1 MTATTAERPTE
12 VSRKSGAMTVEV
24 EDGVAVIT
32 MDLPNEPVNKL
43 NRAVKDDFI
52 DLMRRL
58 DGDASIQAAVLISG
72 KEDTFIAGA
81 DIEEFLEVKSADDA
95 ERLSLDGQSLLD
107 RLEQL
112 RTPVVAAIHGAC
124 LGGGLETA
132 LACAWRIGTDHP
144 KTVLALP
151 EVMLGLIP
159 GAGGTQRLPRLVG
172 LRNALDMILTGRNVR
187 AKKALQMGLLDEM
200 VHPSILRDVA
210 MRRARELGRGGKKR
224 SIGRKSLTLADLALE
239 KNPAGR
245 AVVFRQARERVRKQ
259 TRGRYPAPLA
269 AIDAVATGYSLGRE
283 GGLAEEARL
292 FGQVAVTP
300 ESRELIFLFFATTSL
315 KKDTGVSGPALTPRE
330 VRRLAV
336 LGTGFMG
343 SGIAAVSAMQG
354 IAVRFKDV
362 DHARVAKGLK
372 AVYDVL
378 YDRLRK
384 RQITR
389 TQFDDQMALVGG
401 TTDYTGFRN
410 VDLVIEAVFE
420 DLALKHRVL
429 REAEAEMPPKAV
441 YASNTS
447 SIPIARIAEASRRPE
462 GVLGMH
468 FFSPV
473 HKMPLLEIIVT
484 PVTAPEVTVTAVALG
499 KRLGKHVIVVND
511 APGFYTTRILG
522 AYAIEAGRLLD
533 EGAPIEAIDRA
544 LVDFGFPVG
553 PITLIDEVGIDVGAK
568 IGEVLADA
576 FGERFASSESM
587 QRVIAAGRTGRKG
600 GKGFYRYGK
609 DGKKAGVDQSVYE
622 LLPTGTARADVHP
635 EEIQDRTVLAM
646 VNEAVR
652 CLEEGVLRSPRD
664 GDVGAVFGL
673 GFPPFRGGPF
683 RYVDAESPEMII
695 RRLEKLNSRLASRF
709 EPARLLVEMT
719 ERRRRF
725 YPLEGKPV

>member
-1 MTATTAERPTE
+1 MTATTPTRPSD
-12 VSRKSGAMTVEV
+12 VVRKSGAMAVEV
-24 EDGVAVIT
+24 EDGVAIIT

-43 NRAVKDDFI
+43 NRVVKEDFI
-52 DLMRRL
+52 ELMRRL
-58 DGDASIQAAVLISG
+58 EGDASIHGAVLLSG
-72 KEDTFIAGA
+72 KPDTFIAGA
-81 DIEEFLEVKSADDA
+81 DIEEFLEVRSSEDA

-132 LACAWRIGTDHP
+132 MACAWRIGTDHP

-200 VHPSILRDVA
+200 VHPSILREVA
-210 MRRARELGRGGKKR
+210 VRRARELGRGEKKR
-224 SIGRKSLTLADLALE
+224 SRGRRELSLADLALE
-239 KNPAGR
+239 KNLAGR
-245 AVVFRQARERVRKQ
+245 AIVFRQAREKVRKQ
-259 TRGRYPAPLA
+259 THGHYPAPPA
-269 AIDAVATGYSLGRE
+269 AIDAVAAGYSLGRE
-283 GGLAEEARL
+283 GGLGEEARL
-292 FGQVAVTP
+292 FGQMAVTP
-300 ESRELIFLFFATTSL
+300 QSRELIFLFFATASL
-315 KKDTGVSGPALTPRE
+315 KKDTGVSGPAPPPRE
-330 VRRLAV
+330 VLRAGV

-343 SGIAAVSAMQG
+343 AGIAAVSAMQG

-362 DHARVAKGLK
+362 DHTRVAKGLK
-372 AVYDVL
+372 SVYDVL
-378 YDRLRK
+378 SDRLRK
-384 RQITR
+384 RQVTR
-389 TQFDDQMALVGG
+389 TQFEDQMALVGG
-401 TTDYTGFRN
+401 TTDYSGFRN
-410 VDLVIEAVFE
+410 VEVTIEAVFE

-429 REAEAEMPPKAV
+429 KEAETEMPPRAV

-447 SIPIARIAEASRRPE
+447 SIPITRIAEASRRPE
-462 GVLGMH
+462 RVLGMH

-484 PVTAPEVTVTAVALG
+484 PITAPEVTVTAVALG

-511 APGFYTTRILG
+511 SPGFYTTRILA
-522 AYAIEAGRLLD
+522 AYMNEAGRLLD
-533 EGAPIEAIDRA
+533 EGAAVEAVDRA
-544 LVDFGFPVG
+544 LLEFGFPVG
-553 PITLIDEVGIDVGAK
+553 PITLLDEVGIDVGGK
-568 IGEVLADA
+568 IAGVLAEA

-600 GKGFYRYGK
+600 GKGFYTYGK
-609 DGKKAGVDQSVYE
+609 DGKKGGVDNSVYE
-622 LLPTGTARADVHP
+622 FLPTGTARADVHP

-683 RYVDAESPEMII
+683 RYVDTESAEMVI
-695 RRLEKLNSRLASRF
+695 RRLEQLNSRFAPRFVPAPLLLELA
-709 EPARLLVEMT
+709 

-725 YPLEGKPV
+725 YPVEGKPL

>member
-12 VSRKSGAMTVEV
+12 VSRKSGAMTVEI
-24 EDGVAVIT
+24 EDGVAVVT
-32 MDLPNEPVNKL
+32 MNLPNESVNKL
-43 NRAVKDDFI
+43 NSAVKDDFI
-52 DLMRRL
+52 ELMRRL

-72 KEDTFIAGA
+72 KADTFIAGA
-81 DIEEFLEVKSADDA
+81 DIEEFLEIKSADDA
-95 ERLSLDGQSLLD
+95 ERLSLDGQSLLE

-112 RTPVVAAIHGAC
+112 RTPVVAAVHGAC

-151 EVMLGLIP
+151 EVLLGLIP
-159 GAGGTQRLPRLVG
+159 GAGGTQRLPGLVG

-187 AKKALQMGLLDEM
+187 PKKALQMGLLDEM

-210 MRRARELGRGGKKR
+210 VKRARELGRGAKKR
-224 SIGRKSLTLADLALE
+224 SIGRKELTLADLALE

-245 AVVFRQARERVRKQ
+245 AIVFRQASERVRKQ

-269 AIDAVATGYSLGRE
+269 AIDAVKAGYSLGRE

-292 FGQVAVTP
+292 FGQVGFTP

-315 KKDTGVSGPALTPRE
+315 KKDSGVPAPAVTPRE

-362 DHARVAKGLK
+362 DHVRVAKGLK

-384 RQITR
+384 RQITQ
-389 TQFDDQMALVGG
+389 TQFYDQMALVGA
-401 TTDYTGFRN
+401 TTDYSGFRN

-429 REAEAEMPPKAV
+429 REAETEMPPKAV

-462 GVLGMH
+462 RVLGMH

-484 PVTAPEVTVTAVALG
+484 PVTSPEVTVTAVALG

-533 EGAPIEAIDRA
+533 EGASIDAIDRA

-600 GKGFYRYGK
+600 GTGFYRYGK
-609 DGKKAGVDQSVYE
+609 DGKKGGVDQSVYE

-683 RYVDAESPEMII
+683 RYVDAESPEMIL
-695 RRLEKLNSRLASRF
+695 RRLEKLNSRLAPRF
-709 EPARLLVEMT
+709 EPARLLLEMA

>member
-1 MTATTAERPTE
+1 MTATTATPPAD
-12 VSRKSGAMTVEV
+12 VSRKSGAMTIDV
-24 EDGVAVIT
+24 DNGVAIVT

-43 NRAVKDDFI
+43 NQAVKDDFI
-52 DLMRRL
+52 DVMRRL
-58 DGDASIQAAVLISG
+58 DGDTSIQAAVFISG
-72 KEDTFIAGA
+72 KPDTFIAGA
-81 DIEEFLEVKSADDA
+81 DIEEFLEVRSAEDA

-112 RTPVVAAIHGAC
+112 RTPIVAAIHGAC
-124 LGGGLETA
+124 LGGGLEMA
-132 LACAWRIGTDHP
+132 MACAWRIGTDHA

-159 GAGGTQRLPRLVG
+159 GAGGTQRLPQLVG

-200 VHPSILRDVA
+200 VHPSILREVA
-210 MRRARELGRGGKKR
+210 VKRARELGRGDRKR
-224 SIGRKSLTLADLALE
+224 SRGRKTVSLADLALE

-245 AVVFRQARERVRKQ
+245 AIVFRQAREKVRKQ
-259 TRGRYPAPLA
+259 TRGQYPAPPA
-269 AIDAVATGYSLGRE
+269 AIDAVAAGYSMGRD
-283 GGLAEEARL
+283 GGLGEEARL
-292 FGQVAVTP
+292 FGQMAATP
-300 ESRELIFLFFATTSL
+300 VSRELIFLFFATSAL
-315 KKDTGVSGPALTPRE
+315 KKDPGVPVPAPPSRE
-330 VRRLAV
+330 VRRVGV

-343 SGIAAVSAMQG
+343 AGIAAVSAMQG
-354 IAVRFKDV
+354 IGVRFKDV

-372 AVYDVL
+372 SVWDVL
-378 YDRLRK
+378 SDRLRK

-401 TTDYTGFRN
+401 TVDYTGFRN
-410 VDLVIEAVFE
+410 VDVTIEAVFE

-429 REAEAEMPPKAV
+429 KEAETELPARAV

-447 SIPIARIAEASRRPE
+447 SIPISRIAEASRRPE
-462 GVLGMH
+462 RVLGMH

-484 PVTAPEVTVTAVALG
+484 PITAPEATVTAVALG

-511 APGFYTTRILG
+511 APGFYTTRILA
-522 AYAIEAGRLLD
+522 AYMNEAGRLLD
-533 EGAPIEAIDRA
+533 EGTGIEALDSA
-544 LVDFGFPVG
+544 LLEFGFPVG
-553 PITLIDEVGIDVGAK
+553 PITLLDEVGIDVGGK
-568 IGEVLADA
+568 IAGVLADA

-600 GKGFYRYGK
+600 GKGFFVYGK
-609 DGKKAGVDQSVYE
+609 DGKKGGVDRSVYE
-622 LLPTGTARADVHP
+622 FLPTGTARADVHP

-652 CLEEGVLRSPRD
+652 CLEEGVLRSARD

-673 GFPPFRGGPF
+673 GFPPVRGGPF

-695 RRLEKLNSRLASRF
+695 RRLEKLNARLAPRF
-709 EPARLLVEMT
+709 EPARLLLEMA

-725 YPLEGKPV
+725 YPVEGKPV

>member
-1 MTATTAERPTE
+1 MTATTATRSTE
-12 VSRKSGAMTVEV
+12 VTRKSGAMSIDV
-24 EDGVAVIT
+24 EDGVAIIT

-43 NRAVKDDFI
+43 NRAVKDDFLELI
-52 DLMRRL
+52 RRL

-72 KEDTFIAGA
+72 KGDTFIAGA
-81 DIEEFLEVKSADDA
+81 DIEEFLEVRSADDA
-95 ERLSLDGQSLLD
+95 ERLSLDGQSMLD

-210 MRRARELGRGGKKR
+210 VRRARELGRGEKKR
-224 SIGRKSLTLADLALE
+224 SVGRKQLTLADLALE

-245 AVVFRQARERVRKQ
+245 AIVFRQAREKVRKQ
-259 TRGRYPAPLA
+259 THGHYPAPPA
-269 AIDAVATGYSLGRE
+269 AIDAVAAGYSLGRE
-283 GGLAEEARL
+283 GGLGEEARL
-292 FGQVAVTP
+292 FGQMAATP
-300 ESRELIFLFFATTSL
+300 QSRELIFLFFATTSL
-315 KKDTGVSGPALTPRE
+315 KKDTGVSGPAPPSRE
-330 VRRLAV
+330 VHRVAV

-343 SGIAAVSAMQG
+343 AGIAAVSAMQN

-372 AVYDVL
+372 SVYDVL
-378 YDRLRK
+378 YDRFRK

-389 TQFDDQMALVGG
+389 TQFDDQMSLVGG
-401 TTDYTGFRN
+401 AIDYSGFKN
-410 VDLVIEAVFE
+410 VDVTIEAVFE

-429 REAEAEMPPKAV
+429 KEAETELPTRAV

-447 SIPIARIAEASRRPE
+447 SIPISRIAEASRRPE
-462 GVLGMH
+462 RVLGMH

-473 HKMPLLEIIVT
+473 HKMPLLEIVVT
-484 PVTAPEVTVTAVALG
+484 PITAPEATVTAVTLG

-511 APGFYTTRILG
+511 GPGFYTTRILA
-522 AYAIEAGRLLD
+522 AYMNEAGRLLD
-533 EGAPIEAIDRA
+533 EGAAIEAVDRA
-544 LVDFGFPVG
+544 LLEFGFPVG
-553 PITLIDEVGIDVGAK
+553 PITLLDEVGIDVGGK
-568 IGEVLADA
+568 IAGVLAEA

-600 GKGFYRYGK
+600 GKGFYTYGK
-609 DGKKAGVDQSVYE
+609 DGKKGGVDNSIYE
-622 LLPTGTARADVHP
+622 FLPTGTARADIHP
-635 EEIQDRTVLAM
+635 EEIHDRTVLAM

-652 CLEEGVLRSPRD
+652 CLEEDVLRSPRD

-683 RYVDAESPEMII
+683 RYVDAESAEMII
-695 RRLEKLNSRLASRF
+695 RRLEQLNARF
-709 EPARLLVEMT
+709 APRFAPAGLLIEMA

-725 YPLEGKPV
+725 YPVEGKPV

>member
-1 MTATTAERPTE
+1 MTATTATRQAE
-12 VSRKSGAMTVEV
+12 VSRKSGAMAIEV

-43 NRAVKDDFI
+43 NQAVKDDFI
-52 DLMRRL
+52 ELMRRI
-58 DGDASIQAAVLISG
+58 DGDTSIQAAVLISN
-72 KEDTFIAGA
+72 KPDTFIAGA
-81 DIEEFLEVKSADDA
+81 DIEEFLQVRSADDA

-132 LACAWRIGTDHP
+132 MACAWRIGTDHP

-159 GAGGTQRLPRLVG
+159 GAGGTQRLPQLVG

-200 VHPSILRDVA
+200 VHPSILREVA
-210 MRRARELGRGGKKR
+210 VKRARELGRGEKKR
-224 SIGRKSLTLADLALE
+224 SRGRKELTLADLALE

-245 AVVFRQARERVRKQ
+245 AIVFRQAREKVRKQ
-259 TRGRYPAPLA
+259 THGHYPAPPA
-269 AIDAVATGYSLGRE
+269 AIDAVAAGYSLGRE
-283 GGLAEEARL
+283 GGLGEEARL
-292 FGQVAVTP
+292 FGQMAVTP
-300 ESRELIFLFFATTSL
+300 QSRELIFLFFATTSL
-315 KKDTGVSGPALTPRE
+315 KKDTGVTGPAPPPRGVE
-330 VRRLAV
+330 RVGV

-343 SGIAAVSAMQG
+343 AGIAAVSAMQG
-354 IAVRFKDV
+354 IVVRFKDV
-362 DHARVAKGLK
+362 DHERVAKGLK

-378 YDRLRK
+378 VERLRK

-389 TQFDDQMALVGG
+389 TQFEDQMALVGG
-401 TTDYTGFRN
+401 TIDYTGFRN
-410 VDLVIEAVFE
+410 VDVTIEAVFE

-429 REAEAEMPPKAV
+429 REVEAELASRAV

-447 SIPIARIAEASRRPE
+447 SIPITRIAEASKRPE
-462 GVLGMH
+462 RVLGMH

-484 PVTAPEVTVTAVALG
+484 PVTAPEATVTAVALG

-511 APGFYTTRILG
+511 GPGFYTTRILA
-522 AYAIEAGRLLD
+522 AYMNEAGRLLD
-533 EGAPIEAIDRA
+533 EGAAIEAVDRA
-544 LVDFGFPVG
+544 LLEFGFPVG
-553 PITLIDEVGIDVGAK
+553 PITLLDEVGIDVGGK
-568 IGEVLADA
+568 IGGVLADA

-600 GKGFYRYGK
+600 GKGFYTYGK
-609 DGKKAGVDQSVYE
+609 DGKKGGVDNSVYE
-622 LLPTGTARADVHP
+622 YLPTGTARADVHP

-683 RYVDAESPEMII
+683 RYVDTESAEMII
-695 RRLEKLNSRLASRF
+695 RRLEQLNARF
-709 EPARLLVEMT
+709 APRFVPAGLLLEMA

-725 YPLEGKPV
+725 YPVEGKPV

>member
-1 MTATTAERPTE
+1 MTATTATRPAD
-12 VSRKSGAMTVEV
+12 VSRKSGAMAIDV

-52 DLMRRL
+52 ELIRRL

-72 KEDTFIAGA
+72 KPDNFIAGA
-81 DIEEFLEVKSADDA
+81 DIEEFLEVRTADDA

-132 LACAWRIGTDHP
+132 MACAWRIGTDHP

-210 MRRARELGRGGKKR
+210 IKRARELGRGGKKR
-224 SIGRKSLTLADLALE
+224 SIGRKQLTLADLALE

-245 AVVFRQARERVRKQ
+245 AIVFRQAREKVRKQ
-259 TRGRYPAPLA
+259 THGHYPAPPA
-269 AIDAVATGYSLGRE
+269 AMDAVATGYSLGRE

-292 FGQVAVTP
+292 FGQMAITSQ
-300 ESRELIFLFFATTSL
+300 SRELIFLFFATASL
-315 KKDTGVSGPALTPRE
+315 KKDSGVAGHAPPPRE
-330 VRRLAV
+330 VRRVGV

-343 SGIAAVSAMQG
+343 AGIAAVSAMQG
-354 IAVRFKDV
+354 LAVRFKDV

-389 TQFDDQMALVGG
+389 TQFDDQMALVGA
-401 TTDYTGFRN
+401 TIDYTGFRS
-410 VDLVIEAVFE
+410 VDVTIEAVFE

-429 REAEAEMPPKAV
+429 REAETELPSRAV

-447 SIPIARIAEASRRPE
+447 SIPISRIAEASHRPE
-462 GVLGMH
+462 RVLGMH

-484 PVTAPEVTVTAVALG
+484 PITAPEATVTAVALG

-511 APGFYTTRILG
+511 GPGFYTTRILA
-522 AYAIEAGRLLD
+522 AYMNEAGRLLD
-533 EGAPIEAIDRA
+533 EGAAIEAVDRA
-544 LVDFGFPVG
+544 LLEFGFPVG
-553 PITLIDEVGIDVGAK
+553 PITLLDEVGIDVGGK
-568 IGEVLADA
+568 IAGVLADA
-576 FGERFASSESM
+576 FGDRFASSESM

-600 GKGFYRYGK
+600 GKGFYTYGK
-609 DGKKAGVDQSVYE
+609 DGKKGGVDRSVYE
-622 LLPTGTARADVHP
+622 FLPTGSARADVLP

-652 CLEEGVLRSPRD
+652 CLEEGVLRSARD

-683 RYVDAESPEMII
+683 RYVDAESAEMII
-695 RRLEKLNSRLASRF
+695 RRLEQLNVRF
-709 EPARLLVEMT
+709 PQRFAPARMLLEMA

-725 YPLEGKPV
+725 YPVDGKPV

>member
-1 MTATTAERPTE
+1 MTVTAVTPPAE
-12 VSRKSGAMTVEV
+12 VSRKSGAMTIEV
-24 EDGVAVIT
+24 DNGVAIIT

-52 DLMRRL
+52 DMMRRL
-58 DGDASIQAAVLISG
+58 DGDASIQAAVFISG
-72 KEDTFIAGA
+72 KSDTFIAGA
-81 DIEEFLEVKSADDA
+81 DIEEFLEVRSADDA

-124 LGGGLETA
+124 LGGGLEMIM
-132 LACAWRIGTDHP
+132 ACAWRIGTDYP

-159 GAGGTQRLPRLVG
+159 GAGGTQRLPQLVG

-187 AKKALQMGLLDEM
+187 AKRALQMGLLDEM
-200 VHPSILRDVA
+200 VHPSILREVA
-210 MRRARELGRGGKKR
+210 VRRARELGRGERKR
-224 SIGRKSLTLADLALE
+224 STGRKSLGLADLALE

-245 AVVFRQARERVRKQ
+245 AIVFRQAREKVRKQ
-259 TRGRYPAPLA
+259 TRGQYPAPPA
-269 AIDAVATGYSLGRE
+269 AIDAVAAGYSMGRD
-283 GGLAEEARL
+283 GGLGEEARL
-292 FGQVAVTP
+292 FGQMAMTP
-300 ESRELIFLFFATTSL
+300 VSRELIFLFFATSAL
-315 KKDTGVSGPALTPRE
+315 KKDPGVPAPAPSSRE
-330 VRRLAV
+330 IRRVGV

-343 SGIAAVSAMQG
+343 AGIAAVSAMQG

-372 AVYDVL
+372 AVWDVL
-378 YDRLRK
+378 SDRLRK

-401 TTDYTGFRN
+401 TVDYSGFRN
-410 VDLVIEAVFE
+410 VDVTIEAVFE

-429 REAEAEMPPKAV
+429 KEAEAELPPRAV

-447 SIPIARIAEASRRPE
+447 SIPISRIAEASRRPE
-462 GVLGMH
+462 RVLGMH

-473 HKMPLLEIIVT
+473 HKMPLLEIIIT
-484 PVTAPEVTVTAVALG
+484 PITAPEATVTAVALG

-511 APGFYTTRILG
+511 APGFYTTRILA
-522 AYAIEAGRLLD
+522 AYMNEAGRLLD
-533 EGAPIEAIDRA
+533 EGAAIEAIDSA
-544 LVDFGFPVG
+544 LLEFGFPVG
-553 PITLIDEVGIDVGAK
+553 PITLLDEVGIDVGGK
-568 IGEVLADA
+568 IAGVLADA

-600 GKGFYRYGK
+600 GKGFFVYGK
-609 DGKKAGVDQSVYE
+609 DGKKGGVDRSVYE
-622 LLPTGTARADVHP
+622 FLPTGTARADVHP

-652 CLEEGVLRSPRD
+652 CLEEGVLRSARD

-683 RYVDAESPEMII
+683 RYVDAESSEMII
-695 RRLEKLNSRLASRF
+695 RRLEKLNARLAPRF
-709 EPARLLVEMT
+709 EPAGLLIEMA

-725 YPLEGKPV
+725 YPVEGKPV